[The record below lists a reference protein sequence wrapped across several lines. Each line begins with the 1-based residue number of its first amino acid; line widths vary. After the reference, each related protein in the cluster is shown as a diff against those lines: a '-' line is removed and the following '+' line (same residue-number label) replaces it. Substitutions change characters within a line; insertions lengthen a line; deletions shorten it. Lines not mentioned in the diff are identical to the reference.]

1 MNNIWFDISGK
12 IDPERVSVLRIIKKI
27 AEELHIP
34 FFIPL
39 PYSLRTLC
47 PGLEIPEG
55 RPQAWVLSLAISI
68 PGIARQGGG
77 DHAQHRHGGAVA
89 RMEEDA

>member
-1 MNNIWFDISGK
+1 MS
-12 IDPERVSVLRIIKKI
+12 ERVREVRTYKRTD
-27 AEELHIP
+27 
-34 FFIPL
+34 FYNFIPL

-55 RPQAWVLSLAISI
+55 RPQAWVVSLAISI